1 MNSIIRRGTAVLL
14 TVAACALIA
23 GCDDSYLDQSS
34 ARSQQPIS
42 SATLAKME
50 ALDTTPSSPT
60 VIRTY
65 KKEAELEIWKMK
77 SNGEYAL
84 LKTYPMC
91 RWSGQLGPKKRE
103 GDMQVPEGFYSIAP
117 GQMNPNSH
125 YYLAFNV
132 GYPNAYDRAYGRTGG
147 NVMVHGVCSS
157 AGCFSMTDEQ
167 VADIYAIA
175 RDSFAGGQREI
186 QLQSYPFHMT
196 AENMAKFR
204 LDPNIDFWKNLKDG
218 SDHFEVT
225 KNEPSVL
232 VCGKHYVFDATTK
245 DEVSGSEPCPALKRD
260 QNVEALVA
268 EKEDKDET
276 KVAELVATGVKPI
289 HLVYADGGQNPVFTG
304 YKDVSDPEALASGP
318 QEIVLSD
325 RAKPVSAAVKVAV
338 ADADKKRAASVASA
352 PVEAAAAQPAPTT
365 VAAASAPQP
374 VRRDARRSDRRRQ
387 ERPEMAASWRPG
399 ACASA
404 GCRRG
409 DDPDQQVP
417 RRRCRRAA
425 TTCIWRRCT
434 RRRPRRRD
442 GMPPKLRLTRP
453 IPRRRQCRRSNSDAL
468 NPARAARR
476 SSPIRAERRERRRA
490 ASSASASARVGT
502 TIGRAVPRPYVNE
515 AAGVFGLFAIRVAQV
530 QCAPVHV
537 ERQGFIAE
545 RGRHRALAD

>member
-1 MNSIIRRGTAVLL
+1 MNSIIRRGTAVIL
-14 TVAACALIA
+14 TVAACALMA

-147 NVMVHGVCSS
+147 SVMVHGVCSS

-196 AENMAKFR
+196 AQNMAKFR
-204 LDPNIDFWKNLKDG
+204 LDPNVDFWKNLKDG

-245 DEVSGSEPCPALKRD
+245 DQVSGSEPCPALKRD
-260 QNVEALVA
+260 PNVEAQVA
-268 EKEDKDET
+268 EKENEDEA
-276 KVAELVATGVKPI
+276 KVAELAAAGVKPI
-289 HLVYADGGQNPVFTG
+289 HLVYADGGQNPAFTG

-318 QEIVLSD
+318 QEIVLND

-338 ADADKKRAASVASA
+338 ADADKKRVASAAPA
-352 PVEAAAAQPAPTT
+352 PVEAPAVQPASTT
-365 VAAASAPQP
+365 VAIASTPNEPVGMLGGVTGGAKNVQKWLHLGGQDPAPPPAA
-374 VRRDARRSDRRRQ
+374 
-387 ERPEMAASWRPG
+387 AAG
-399 ACASA
+399 N
-404 GCRRG
+404 
-409 DDPDQQVP
+409 DPDQQVLP
-417 RRRCRRAA
+417 SPLPPHRDDVHLASLH
-425 TTCIWRRCT
+425 TPPTPPT
-434 RRRPRRRD
+434 RR
-442 GMPPKLRLTRP
+442 
-453 IPRRRQCRRSNSDAL
+453 NSAETQADA
-468 NPARAARR
+468 PD
-476 SSPIRAERRERRRA
+476 SA
-490 ASSASASARVGT
+490 ASTVS
-502 TIGRAVPRPYVNE
+502 P
-515 AAGVFGLFAIRVAQV
+515 Q
-530 QCAPVHV
+530 
-537 ERQGFIAE
+537 
-545 RGRHRALAD
+545 

>member
-60 VIRTY
+60 LIRTY

-84 LKTYPMC
+84 LKAYPMC

-103 GDMQVPEGFYSIAP
+103 GDMQVPEGFYTIAP

-175 RDSFAGGQREI
+175 RDSFSGGQREI

-245 DEVSGSEPCPALKRD
+245 DEVKGSEPCPALKRD
-260 QNVEALVA
+260 ESVEALVA
-268 EKEDKDET
+268 EKENIDET
-276 KVAELVATGVKPI
+276 KVAELAATGVKPI
-289 HLVYADGGQNPVFTG
+289 HLVYADGGQNPAFAG
-304 YKDVSDPEALASGP
+304 YKDVSDPDALVSGP
-318 QEIVLSD
+318 QEIVLND
-325 RAKPVSAAVKVAV
+325 RVRPVSAVVKVAA
-338 ADADKKRAASVASA
+338 ADEKKRVASVAAA
-352 PVEAAAAQPAPTT
+352 PAEAPAAELAQTT
-365 VAAASAPQP
+365 VAAAASTPTQQAGMLGGVTGGAKNVQKWLHLGGQDAAPP
-374 VRRDARRSDRRRQ
+374 
-387 ERPEMAASWRPG
+387 PIAA
-399 ACASA
+399 AAT
-404 GCRRG
+404 
-409 DDPDQQVP
+409 DPDQQVP
-417 RRRCRRAA
+417 ASPLPPQRDNVHLASLH
-425 TTCIWRRCT
+425 TPPTPPT
-434 RRRPRRRD
+434 RR
-442 GMPPKLRLTRP
+442 
-453 IPRRRQCRRSNSDAL
+453 NSAEAPADASDSE
-468 NPARAARR
+468 P
-476 SSPIRAERRERRRA
+476 STVSP
-490 ASSASASARVGT
+490 
-502 TIGRAVPRPYVNE
+502 
-515 AAGVFGLFAIRVAQV
+515 Q
-530 QCAPVHV
+530 
-537 ERQGFIAE
+537 
-545 RGRHRALAD
+545 

>member
-1 MNSIIRRGTAVLL
+1 MNSIIRRGTAVGLAI
-14 TVAACALIA
+14 AACAWIA

-42 SATLAKME
+42 SETLAKME

-60 VIRTY
+60 LIRTY

-147 NVMVHGVCSS
+147 SVMVHGVCSS

-175 RDSFAGGQREI
+175 RESFSGGQREI

-245 DEVSGSEPCPALKRD
+245 GEVKGSEPCPALKRD
-260 QNVEALVA
+260 ESIEALVA
-268 EKEDKDET
+268 EKENKDEA
-276 KVAELVATGVKPI
+276 KVAELAASGVKPI
-289 HLVYADGGQNPVFTG
+289 HLVYADGGQNPAFTG
-304 YKDVSDPEALASGP
+304 YKDVSDPDALVSGP
-318 QEIVLSD
+318 QEIVLND
-325 RAKPVSAAVKVAV
+325 RAKPMAAVVKVAA
-338 ADADKKRAASVASA
+338 ADADKKRPVNVAAA
-352 PVEAAAAQPAPTT
+352 PVEASGAQDAPTT
-365 VAAASAPQP
+365 VAAASAPASKSGGMLGGVAGGAKNVQKWLHLGGQDP
-374 VRRDARRSDRRRQ
+374 A
-387 ERPEMAASWRPG
+387 PPPLAA
-399 ACASA
+399 AAN
-404 GCRRG
+404 
-409 DDPDQQVP
+409 DPDQQASPLPP
-417 RRRCRRAA
+417 RRDDVHLASLH
-425 TTCIWRRCT
+425 TPPTPPI
-434 RRRPRRRD
+434 RRD
-442 GMPPKLRLTRP
+442 SAETDADAPESAPAMAPP
-453 IPRRRQCRRSNSDAL
+453 Q
-468 NPARAARR
+468 
-476 SSPIRAERRERRRA
+476 
-490 ASSASASARVGT
+490 
-502 TIGRAVPRPYVNE
+502 
-515 AAGVFGLFAIRVAQV
+515 Q
-530 QCAPVHV
+530 
-537 ERQGFIAE
+537 
-545 RGRHRALAD
+545 

>member
-1 MNSIIRRGTAVLL
+1 MGNDGCLSWPGGLLAAARLRVGANAGRSMNSIIRRGTAVGL
-14 TVAACALIA
+14 TVAVCALIA

-42 SATLAKME
+42 SAVLAKME

-77 SNGEYAL
+77 SNGEYGL

-245 DEVSGSEPCPALKRD
+245 DEVKGSEPCPALKRD
-260 QNVEALVA
+260 DSVEALVA
-268 EKEDKDET
+268 EKVDKDDA
-276 KVAELVATGVKPI
+276 KVAELASSGVKPVR
-289 HLVYADGGQNPVFTG
+289 LVYADGGQNPAFVG
-304 YKDVSDPEALASGP
+304 YKDTSDPDALAGGTP
-318 QEIVLSD
+318 EGVLKD
-325 RAKPVSAAVKVAV
+325 RGESAPAAVKIAV

-352 PVEAAAAQPAPTT
+352 PVEALAAQPAQT
-365 VAAASAPQP
+365 VAVASAPANQSGGMFGGVAGGAQNVEKWLHLGGQDP
-374 VRRDARRSDRRRQ
+374 A
-387 ERPEMAASWRPG
+387 PPPLAA
-399 ACASA
+399 AVN
-404 GCRRG
+404 
-409 DDPDQQVP
+409 DTDQQVP
-417 RRRCRRAA
+417 L
-425 TTCIWRRCT
+425 
-434 RRRPRRRD
+434 PPHRD
-442 GMPPKLRLTRP
+442 DVHLASLHTSPTPPTRP
-453 IPRRRQCRRSNSDAL
+453 NSAETQADA
-468 NPARAARR
+468 PD
-476 SSPIRAERRERRRA
+476 SSPP
-490 ASSASASARVGT
+490 T
-502 TIGRAVPRPYVNE
+502 
-515 AAGVFGLFAIRVAQV
+515 
-530 QCAPVHV
+530 AP
-537 ERQGFIAE
+537 QQQ
-545 RGRHRALAD
+545 

>member
-1 MNSIIRRGTAVLL
+1 MNSIIRRGTAVSL
-14 TVAACALIA
+14 TVMACAWLA

-42 SATLAKME
+42 GAVLAKME

-84 LKTYPMC
+84 LTTYPMC

-147 NVMVHGVCSS
+147 SVMVHGVCSS

-175 RDSFAGGQREI
+175 RDSFSGGQREI

-232 VCGKHYVFDATTK
+232 VCGKHYVFDATAK
-245 DEVSGSEPCPALKRD
+245 DGVSGSEPCPALNRD
-260 QNVEALVA
+260 QSIEALVA
-268 EKEDKDET
+268 EKEDKDES

-304 YKDVSDPEALASGP
+304 YKDVSDPDALASGP
-318 QEIVLSD
+318 QEIVLND

-338 ADADKKRAASVASA
+338 ADADKKRIATVASA
-352 PVEAAAAQPAPTT
+352 PIEALAAQPAQTT
-365 VAAASAPQP
+365 VAVASAPTNKPAGMLGGVTGGAKNVQKWLHLGGEDP
-374 VRRDARRSDRRRQ
+374 APPPAV
-387 ERPEMAASWRPG
+387 AATT
-399 ACASA
+399 
-404 GCRRG
+404 
-409 DDPDQQVP
+409 DPDQQVSP
-417 RRRCRRAA
+417 LPPHRDDVHLASLHTA
-425 TTCIWRRCT
+425 PTPPT
-434 RRRPRRRD
+434 RR
-442 GMPPKLRLTRP
+442 
-453 IPRRRQCRRSNSDAL
+453 NSADTQADA
-468 NPARAARR
+468 PDST
-476 SSPIRAERRERRRA
+476 SSTVLP
-490 ASSASASARVGT
+490 
-502 TIGRAVPRPYVNE
+502 
-515 AAGVFGLFAIRVAQV
+515 Q
-530 QCAPVHV
+530 
-537 ERQGFIAE
+537 
-545 RGRHRALAD
+545 

>member
-1 MNSIIRRGTAVLL
+1 MNSIIRRGTAVGLA
-14 TVAACALIA
+14 VAACALIA

-42 SATLAKME
+42 SDTLAKME
-50 ALDTTPSSPT
+50 ALDTSPSSPT

-84 LKTYPMC
+84 LKTFPMC

-103 GDMQVPEGFYSIAP
+103 GDMQVPEGFYPIAP

-175 RDSFAGGQREI
+175 RELFAGGQREI

-225 KNEPSVL
+225 KNEPTVL

-245 DEVSGSEPCPALKRD
+245 GEVSGSEPCPALKRD
-260 QNVEALVA
+260 EKVEALVA
-268 EKEDKDET
+268 EKEEKDET
-276 KVAELVATGVKPI
+276 KVAELVATGIKPI
-289 HLVYADGGQNPVFTG
+289 HLVYADGGQNPAFTG

-325 RAKPVSAAVKVAV
+325 RAKPAPAVAKIAV
-338 ADADKKRAASVASA
+338 ADADKKRPATVAPVPVEAPAVEPAQTTVAVASA
-352 PVEAAAAQPAPTT
+352 PTNQPAGMLGGVAGGAKNVQKWLHLGGQDPAPPPGAAA
-365 VAAASAPQP
+365 VN
-374 VRRDARRSDRRRQ
+374 
-387 ERPEMAASWRPG
+387 
-399 ACASA
+399 
-404 GCRRG
+404 
-409 DDPDQQVP
+409 DPDQQVP
-417 RRRCRRAA
+417 LS
-425 TTCIWRRCT
+425 
-434 RRRPRRRD
+434 PLPPHRD
-442 GMPPKLRLTRP
+442 DVHLASLRTPPTPPTRP
-453 IPRRRQCRRSNSDAL
+453 NSADA
-468 NPARAARR
+468 PDS
-476 SSPIRAERRERRRA
+476 SSP
-490 ASSASASARVGT
+490 T
-502 TIGRAVPRPYVNE
+502 VP
-515 AAGVFGLFAIRVAQV
+515 Q
-530 QCAPVHV
+530 Q
-537 ERQGFIAE
+537 Q
-545 RGRHRALAD
+545 